1 MHLITMDEYEVMGRA
16 QVITEA
22 RRVVGEGPT
31 YIVAGAKFRRATT
44 TLMASQRVKALMIIS
59 WTSHA

>member
-1 MHLITMDEYEVMGRA
+1 MRLITMDEYEAMGRA

-31 YIVAGAKFRRATT
+31 
-44 TLMASQRVKALMIIS
+44 
-59 WTSHA
+59 